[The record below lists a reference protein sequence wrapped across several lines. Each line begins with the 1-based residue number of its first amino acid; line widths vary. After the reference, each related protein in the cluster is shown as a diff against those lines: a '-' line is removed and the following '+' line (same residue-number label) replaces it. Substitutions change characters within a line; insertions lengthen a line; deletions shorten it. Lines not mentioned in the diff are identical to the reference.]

1 MISNK
6 DCLVINSCIVFLKD
20 GAMANKTGL
29 SVRTQIKDQPFS
41 DLSLFPLT
49 TLHISAIRMIIA
61 PTAAVTAK
69 VETDAA
75 SEGSTSAM
83 MLSKISELV

>member
-1 MISNK
+1 MVQWLIR
-6 DCLVINSCIVFLKD
+6 
-20 GAMANKTGL
+20 TGL